1 MYWFNPNLIDLIQP
15 VSAVT
20 VSFQEF
26 SFYCLL
32 NEMHWMVRFILHSN
46 LIKIRSLSPFEHLE
60 ISFLSLKGVGPA
72 WTGDWPWPLERQD
85 QWPWYGCSLQ
95 VKKFCWKPM
104 DRNYRLE
111 EGEQGF
117 FTGAR
122 MIISVESE
130 YLEATTITI
139 RL

>member
-1 MYWFNPNLIDLIQP
+1 MYWFNPNLIDLIQS

-60 ISFLSLKGVGPA
+60 ISFLSLKGAGPA

-85 QWPWYGCSLQ
+85 QWPWHCCSLQ
-95 VKKFCWKPM
+95 V
-104 DRNYRLE
+104 DRIYRPE

-117 FTGAR
+117 FTRAG
-122 MIISVESE
+122 MIIGVESE
-130 YLEATTITI
+130 YSEATTITI